1 MAYTSF
7 KKLEQLRK
15 AFGIEE
21 IQGKWLPESLAPVN
35 ISAHLLQNLL
45 DAQDESLRTEKAKSE
60 YVIAPILKE
69 LRRNNPNRFSSFSGF
84 ELSVDK
90 SRGLT
95 GFCDFVLSSI
105 PHKAEITAPIFCLV
119 EAKKDNIEMGM
130 AQCGAEMYAAKLYND
145 QEGKPKK
152 IIFGCVTTAF
162 LWCFL
167 KLEDNILY
175 IDPNYVPLTFNEPN
189 AVLAVLQWV
198 LDEGM
203 KQ

>member
-1 MAYTSF
+1 MAYTGYS
-7 KKLEQLRK
+7 KLEQLQK
-15 AFGIEE
+15 KLGIATNQIE
-21 IQGKWLPESLAPVN
+21 WLPAKFLEVKP
-35 ISAHLLQNLL
+35 SAILLQYLA
-45 DAQDESLRTEKAKSE
+45 DAKLESLRTEKAKSE
-60 YVIAPILKE
+60 YVIAPVIKE

-90 SRGLT
+90 SLGLT
-95 GFCDFVLSSI
+95 GFCDFVLSSE
-105 PHKAEITAPIFCLV
+105 PFKAEITAPIFCLV
-119 EAKKDNIEMGM
+119 EAKKDNIEKGIS
-130 AQCGAEMYAAKLYND
+130 QCGAEMHAAKLYNE

-162 LWCFL
+162 VWCFL

-175 IDPNYVPLTFNEPN
+175 IDPNYVPLTFTEPDP
-189 AVLAVLQWV
+189 VLAVLQWV